1 MLFRSLQRD
10 DLVYSEMIGA
20 YTYASATTF
29 NGFSPAKV
37 IHVNQ

>member
-1 MLFRSLQRD
+1 MLFRS
-10 DLVYSEMIGA
+10 IGA
-20 YTYASATTF
+20 YPYASATTF